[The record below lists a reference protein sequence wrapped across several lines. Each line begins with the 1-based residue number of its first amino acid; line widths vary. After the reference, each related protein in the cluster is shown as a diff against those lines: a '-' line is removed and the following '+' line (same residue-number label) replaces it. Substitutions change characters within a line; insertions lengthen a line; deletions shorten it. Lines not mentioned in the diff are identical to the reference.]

1 MVVEFTTYIRLFLAV
16 NLSYLMTLATRAIA
30 HQELIQIQFQCKLID
45 TKEFKSNPLVRN
57 WKWKIIKCSQLT
69 KFPREVMVSSRKLH
83 TCQNKNTK
91 NAGHVYWMRND
102 FFASI
107 GGFNFRR
114 FIEFLPWC
122 SRRYNREFITVN

>member
-57 WKWKIIKCSQLT
+57 WKM
-69 KFPREVMVSSRKLH
+69 E
-83 TCQNKNTK
+83 NN
-91 NAGHVYWMRND
+91 
-102 FFASI
+102 
-107 GGFNFRR
+107 
-114 FIEFLPWC
+114 
-122 SRRYNREFITVN
+122 